1 MVRSE
6 YFCSFGDTLVEPPPC
21 MDHDDC
27 VQVGLAEVFAG
38 VAIDW
43 SFGWDVVV
51 FEAGVGDRWVEIG
64 VVETEPK

>member
-6 YFCSFGDTLVEPPPC
+6 YFCSFGDTLVEPPPL

-27 VQVGLAEVFAG
+27 VQVGLVEIFAG
-38 VAIDW
+38 VAVDG
-43 SFGWDVVV
+43 SFGWNVVV
-51 FEAGVGDRWVEIG
+51 FVARVGDGRVEIG